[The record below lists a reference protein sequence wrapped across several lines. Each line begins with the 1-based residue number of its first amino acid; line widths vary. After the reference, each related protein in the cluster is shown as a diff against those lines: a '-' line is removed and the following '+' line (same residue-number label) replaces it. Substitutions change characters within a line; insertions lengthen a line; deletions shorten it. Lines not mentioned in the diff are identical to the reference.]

1 MIVNH
6 ITPPNKFTITSS
18 DLCITRVEKLEFGK
32 AFPECSFEWLLLMV
46 LCNRNGLKIFFF
58 WYISQIL
65 SEPHNKNISSTH
77 EKEIPKMS
85 FFTVA
90 TYTIG

>member
-58 WYISQIL
+58 GTSLKFCQNLITRISL
-65 SEPHNKNISSTH
+65 PHM
-77 EKEIPKMS
+77 KMK
-85 FFTVA
+85 
-90 TYTIG
+90 YQK